1 MLCWKCEHPANGICR
16 FCGRAICK
24 DHAQPMPYILTVYVG
39 KNKTPKAIVV
49 SGALYCGMCTIPQDP
64 IEMPEIY

>member
-1 MLCWKCEHPANGICR
+1 MLCWKCEQPANGICR

-39 KNKTPKAIVV
+39 KIKLQKP
-49 SGALYCGMCTIPQDP
+49 L
-64 IEMPEIY
+64 